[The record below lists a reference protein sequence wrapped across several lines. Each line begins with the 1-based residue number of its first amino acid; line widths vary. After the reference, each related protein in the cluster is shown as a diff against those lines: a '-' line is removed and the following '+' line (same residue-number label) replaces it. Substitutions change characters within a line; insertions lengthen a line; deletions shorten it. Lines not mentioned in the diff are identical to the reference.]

1 LSESTLRRV
10 WIAAILLFAAL
21 IVAASLAPQP
31 VVASE
36 RFSDKLG
43 HYLAYFGLALLGSAI
58 TSPARLWRTM
68 LRCFLLGAA
77 LEVAQALLLEDRVAD
92 LRDLAAN
99 AAGIL
104 TAWIVAGQG
113 RAGWGLRL
121 AARDAGPR

>member
-1 LSESTLRRV
+1 LSEVTLRRL

-21 IVAASLAPQP
+21 IIAASLAPQP

-36 RFSDKLG
+36 RFSDKAG
-43 HYLAYFGLALLGSAI
+43 HYFAYLGLALLGSSI

-92 LRDLAAN
+92 VRDLVAN

-104 TAWIVAGQG
+104 TAWVVAGQG
-113 RAGWGLRL
+113 RAGWGLRI